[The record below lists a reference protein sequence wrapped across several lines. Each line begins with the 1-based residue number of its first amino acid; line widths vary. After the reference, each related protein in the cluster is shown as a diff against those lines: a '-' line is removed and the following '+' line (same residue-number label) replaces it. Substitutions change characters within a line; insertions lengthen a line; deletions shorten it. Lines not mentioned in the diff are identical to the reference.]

1 MQEDSLV
8 LAHLILKSVG
18 SSVESSPDL
27 RLLRGHIRMW
37 AYFRV
42 GSRMATA
49 EKTGLTSCGFLLST
63 DWTQQ

>member
-1 MQEDSLV
+1 MIITHESINMQEDSLV

-27 RLLRGHIRMW
+27 RLLLCHIRMW

-42 GSRMATA
+42 V
-49 EKTGLTSCGFLLST
+49 
-63 DWTQQ
+63 